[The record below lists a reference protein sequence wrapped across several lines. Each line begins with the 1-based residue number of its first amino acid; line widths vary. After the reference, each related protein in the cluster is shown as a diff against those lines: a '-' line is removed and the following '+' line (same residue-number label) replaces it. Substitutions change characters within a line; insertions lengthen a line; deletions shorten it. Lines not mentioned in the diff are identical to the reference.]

1 MNQSE
6 LINPELTLGS
16 SHHFSTLFH
25 LRMSFISQE
34 AVVQFHFVAN
44 SAGATAPKVVTRA
57 GSDPWPVPSEN
68 LGGNPGFYM
77 L

>member
-1 MNQSE
+1 
-6 LINPELTLGS
+6 
-16 SHHFSTLFH
+16 
-25 LRMSFISQE
+25 MSFISQE

-44 SAGATAPKVVTRA
+44 RPAGATAPKMVTRA
-57 GSDPWPVPSEN
+57 GSDPWTVPSEN